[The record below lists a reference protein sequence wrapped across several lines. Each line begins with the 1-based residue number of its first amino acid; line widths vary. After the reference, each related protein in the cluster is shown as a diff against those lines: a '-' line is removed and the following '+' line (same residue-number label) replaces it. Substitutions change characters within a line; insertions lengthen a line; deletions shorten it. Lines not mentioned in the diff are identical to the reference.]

1 MGCNCKAT
9 EHILKV
15 HKKYGREISV
25 PWSEKIKFNT
35 EEIIKMALAFVLSL
49 IFSPIMLIIL
59 IVFAFQGKSV
69 ININNILYKLLKHK
83 KK

>member
-15 HKKYGREISV
+15 HKKYGREVSV

-35 EEIIKMALAFVLSL
+35 EEIIKMVLAFVLSL

>member
-15 HKKYGREISV
+15 HKKYGREVSV

-35 EEIIKMALAFVLSL
+35 EEIIKMVLAFVLSI

>member
-15 HKKYGREISV
+15 HKKYGREVSV

-35 EEIIKMALAFVLSL
+35 AEIIKMVLAFVLSL